1 MGMGTSFPRR
11 RWWDR
16 LGVTTV
22 QWSVKEHPG
31 SMNTGYHSSLGRDS
45 AGDGKAWDALGLER
59 EHVRVAQLGSLW
71 K

>member
-1 MGMGTSFPRR
+1 M
-11 RWWDR
+11 
-16 LGVTTV
+16 